1 MKKTVKKL
9 VLAKDTLCGVD
20 GVVGGLSAAT
30 NCFANTCV
38 TCHGSIC
45 TPTCLPACA
54 A

>member
-9 VLAKDTLCGVD
+9 VLSKETLRGAD
-20 GVVGGLSAAT
+20 HVVGGLSVNT

-45 TPTCLPACA
+45 TPTCFNC
-54 A
+54 